1 MKGENSMKLYE
12 IPTVAVLLF
21 SENDIL
27 TSSDNFGD
35 DIFLD

>member
-1 MKGENSMKLYE
+1 MKPYEN
-12 IPTVAVLLF
+12 PTVTVLLL